1 MSLRTCSGMGTGSR
15 PASKSRRRL
24 FVCSLRASAYDS
36 RKKSAQYL
44 QLQENRLEFVIKK
57 KGIQMATNI
66 NGVRLNHTLATPRL
80 KKALRSLFE
89 GKLVLI
95 NVVSLCMNRSITRSA
110 R

>member
-1 MSLRTCSGMGTGSR
+1 
-15 PASKSRRRL
+15 
-24 FVCSLRASAYDS
+24 
-36 RKKSAQYL
+36 
-44 QLQENRLEFVIKK
+44 
-57 KGIQMATNI
+57 MATNI